1 MANYPHRQNKHRLR
15 RCVQALL
22 VGTLVTLV
30 AGCDAIV
37 FGTLNLAAEKRG
49 YAVHEGVVFEPAHGL
64 KLDVYQPVDAHDAPV
79 VVFFYGGRWEK
90 GTRQEY
96 RYVGA
101 ALAARGIV
109 TVIPDYRKYPEV
121 KLDGFMQDATT
132 AVGWTHTHIAR
143 YGGNPGSIFL
153 MGHSSGA
160 HIGALL
166 ATDASWLQRVG
177 MQPRDLAGF
186 IGLAGPYDF
195 APFKARDLVGMF
207 GNTPAEQRRSQPVAF
222 VDGDEPPML
231 LLQGT
236 SDHTVWPKNATS
248 LANALREHNE
258 PVELHLYPGVGHS
271 GILLSL
277 SRPFRHHDP
286 ALADTLAFMHAHT
299 VQR

>member
-1 MANYPHRQNKHRLR
+1 MSHNPHRQNRHRLR
-15 RCVQALL
+15 GCVRAVGIAALVML
-22 VGTLVTLV
+22 L
-30 AGCDAIV
+30 AGCDAVI
-37 FGTLNLAAEKRG
+37 FGAINLASEKRG
-49 YAVHEGVVFEPAHGL
+49 YGVHEGILFESAQGL
-64 KLDVYQPVDAHDAPV
+64 RLDVYQPVDAHHAPV

-109 TVIPDYRKYPEV
+109 TVIPDYRKYPKV
-121 KLDGFMQDATT
+121 KLDGFMQDATAAT
-132 AVGWTHTHIAR
+132 GWTNTQIAR

-177 MQPRDLAGF
+177 MQPRQLAGF

-195 APFKARDLVGMF
+195 APFKVRDLVGMF
-207 GNTPAEQRRSQPVAF
+207 GSTPAEQRCSQPVAF

-236 SDHTVWPKNATS
+236 DDHTVRPKNATS
-248 LANALREHNE
+248 LANALRKHGES
-258 PVELHLYPGVGHS
+258 VALHLYPGVGHS

-286 ALADTLAFMHAHT
+286 ALADTLAFIRAHSNT
-299 VQR
+299 P